1 MTSFPHRPLG
11 ALPTDDGVTF
21 RVWAPQTDALT
32 LLLDADETA
41 LPMEPSGH
49 GYFER
54 TVDGIAPGAR
64 YQYQLDDEGPFPD
77 PASRFQPEGVHGPS
91 MVVDPHA
98 FEWQDAD
105 WRPPPRDEWVI
116 YELHIG
122 TFSATGTY
130 AGVQERLDALKA
142 LGVTA
147 IELMPVADF
156 PGRWNW
162 GYDPAALYAPSRA
175 YGTPYGLRALV
186 DAAHRA
192 GLAVILDVIY
202 NHLGP
207 DGAYVAAF
215 APMFTEKHHTPW
227 GPAINLD
234 DTHSEGVRH
243 FFIDNAIHWLREYHV
258 DALRLDATHALKDDS
273 DTHFLAELH
282 DRVHAEVD
290 GPPRALIAEDPRN
303 VDTLVHARSEGG
315 FGLDAV
321 WTDDFHHQVRHMT
334 AGDAHQY
341 FASFAGHRA
350 PELATTIRDG
360 WFYQGQPD
368 HTGAPFGTDPSS
380 VDLDQC
386 VICIQNH
393 DQIGNRPTGNR
404 LTEDI
409 SHAVYRAASALLL
422 FAPETPLLFMGQE
435 WAATTPFLF
444 FTDHHDALGEQVRA
458 GRAEE
463 FDHLADFD
471 GAIPDPQA
479 QDTFERSKLQ
489 WDERD
494 EGLHRRMLALYQ
506 DLLRLRTKLNGAP
519 DVTVHSDYA
528 LTLRRGEHV
537 LLVALA
543 DEETIPLPD
552 RTEVLF
558 HTELKKYA
566 PQPVS
571 PFVDN
576 GTLETA
582 ASGAPIHFPR
592 AAALVAVE
600 RAEAP
605 DA

>member
-1 MTSFPHRPLG
+1 MTAFPHRPLG
-11 ALPTDDGVTF
+11 AFPTDDGVTF
-21 RVWAPQTDALT
+21 RVWAPNADAIT
-32 LLLDADETA
+32 LLLDDDGST
-41 LPMEPSGH
+41 LPLEPTDH

-54 TVDGIAPGAR
+54 AVDGLEPGAR
-64 YQYQLDDEGPFPD
+64 YRYRLDDEGPFPD

-91 MVVDPHA
+91 VVVDPDA
-98 FEWQDAD
+98 FAWQDAD
-105 WRPPPRDEWVI
+105 WQPPPRDEWVV

-130 AGVQERLDALKA
+130 SGVQERLAYLKD

-162 GYDPAALYAPSRA
+162 GYDHAALYAPSRA

-234 DTHSEGVRH
+234 DTHSAGVRH
-243 FFIDNAIHWLREYHV
+243 LFIDNAIHWLREYHF
-258 DALRLDATHALKDDS
+258 DGLRLDATHALKDDS

-290 GPPRALIAEDPRN
+290 GPPRTLIAEDPRN
-303 VDTLVHARSEGG
+303 VSTLVQPRSEGG
-315 FGLDAV
+315 FGLDGV
-321 WTDDFHHQVRHMT
+321 WTDDFHHQIRHMT
-334 AGDAHQY
+334 AGDTHQY

-368 HTGAPFGTDPSS
+368 HTGADFGTDPSP
-380 VDLDQC
+380 VDWDQC

-404 LTEDI
+404 LTDDI
-409 SHAVYRAASALLL
+409 SDAVYRAASALLL
-422 FAPETPLLFMGQE
+422 FTPEMPLLFMGQE

-444 FTDHHDALGEQVRA
+444 FTDHNEELGEQVRA

-463 FDHLADFD
+463 FDHFADFD
-471 GAIPDPQA
+471 GTIPDPQA
-479 QDTFERSKLQ
+479 QDTFERSKLR
-489 WDERD
+489 WSERD
-494 EGLHRRMLALYQ
+494 AGRHRRMLALYQ
-506 DLLRLRTKLNGAP
+506 DLLRLRAELDGAP
-519 DVTVHSDYA
+519 EITVHSDYA

-566 PQPVS
+566 PEPVS

-576 GTLETA
+576 GTLDTA

-592 AAALVAVE
+592 AAALVAAE
-600 RAEAP
+600 REEELGA
-605 DA
+605 

>member
-1 MTSFPHRPLG
+1 MTAFPHRPLG
-11 ALPTDDGVTF
+11 AFPTDDGVTF
-21 RVWAPQTDALT
+21 RVWAPNADAIT
-32 LLLDADETA
+32 LLLDDDGST
-41 LPMEPSGH
+41 LPLEPTDH

-54 TVDGIAPGAR
+54 AVDGLEPGAR
-64 YQYQLDDEGPFPD
+64 YRYRLDDEGPFPD
-77 PASRFQPEGVHGPS
+77 PASRFQPGGVHGPS
-91 MVVDPHA
+91 VVVDPDA
-98 FEWQDAD
+98 FAWQDAD
-105 WRPPPRDEWVI
+105 WQPPPRDEWVV

-130 AGVQERLDALKA
+130 SGVQERLAYLKD

-162 GYDPAALYAPSRA
+162 GYDHAALYAPSRA

-215 APMFTEKHHTPW
+215 APMFTEKHRTPW

-234 DTHSEGVRH
+234 DTHSAGVRH
-243 FFIDNAIHWLREYHV
+243 LFIDNAIHWLREYHF
-258 DALRLDATHALKDDS
+258 DGLRLDATHALKDDS

-290 GPPRALIAEDPRN
+290 GPPRTLIAEDPRN
-303 VDTLVHARSEGG
+303 VSTLVQPRSEGG
-315 FGLDAV
+315 FGLDGV
-321 WTDDFHHQVRHMT
+321 WTDDFHHQIRHMT
-334 AGDAHQY
+334 AGDTHQY

-368 HTGAPFGTDPSS
+368 HTGADFGTDPSP
-380 VDLDQC
+380 VDWDQC

-404 LTEDI
+404 LTDDI
-409 SHAVYRAASALLL
+409 SDAVYRAASALLL
-422 FAPETPLLFMGQE
+422 FTPEMPLLFMGQE

-444 FTDHHDALGEQVRA
+444 FTDHNEELGEQVRA

-463 FDHLADFD
+463 FDHFADFD
-471 GAIPDPQA
+471 GTIPDPQA
-479 QDTFERSKLQ
+479 QDTFERSKLR
-489 WDERD
+489 WSERD
-494 EGLHRRMLALYQ
+494 ADRHRRMLALYQ
-506 DLLRLRTKLNGAP
+506 DLLRLRAELDGAP
-519 DVTVHSDYA
+519 EITVHSDYA

-566 PQPVS
+566 PEPVS

-576 GTLETA
+576 GTLDTA

-592 AAALVAVE
+592 AAALVAAE
-600 RAEAP
+600 REEELGA
-605 DA
+605 